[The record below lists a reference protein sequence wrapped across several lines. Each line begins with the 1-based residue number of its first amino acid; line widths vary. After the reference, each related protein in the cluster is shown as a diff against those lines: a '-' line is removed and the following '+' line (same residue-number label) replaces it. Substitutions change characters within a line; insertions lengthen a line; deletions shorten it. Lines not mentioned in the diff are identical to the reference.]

1 MDFYRRFF
9 KTDEEIFSKTFKVGD
24 LLISQTAEI
33 NLGIPPISNTR
44 FPLKACTNSFNITM
58 EGPAGLFFMRD
69 AKDKPQ

>member
-33 NLGIPPISNTR
+33 NLGISSDFKYPV
-44 FPLKACTNSFNITM
+44 SF
-58 EGPAGLFFMRD
+58 ESLY
-69 AKDKPQ
+69 